1 MKHELPIQM
10 TGKWIFHLDM
20 AQSAQLRIISEQDAD
35 AQLVI
40 EGHDISI
47 LLDYLYEQRER
58 IYTATHDQETLRQEA
73 AERLAARQRERQQVR
88 PIRYFYDGERRIRE
102 DQEFP
107 TEDAESFH
115 VEGK

>member
-1 MKHELPIQM
+1 MNHELPIQM
-10 TGKWIFHLDM
+10 TGKWTFHLNTT
-20 AQSAQLRIISEQDAD
+20 QPVQLRITSEQDAD

-58 IYTATHDQETLRQEA
+58 IYTATHDQETLLREA
-73 AERLAARQRERQQVR
+73 AERLSIHRRERPRVR

-102 DQEFP
+102 DQEFSI
-107 TEDAESFH
+107 EDAASSLN
-115 VEGK
+115 EGE